1 MYLLLVSKNQ
11 ITTFK
16 YLHMKKIVLSAAFA
30 VLGTFAM
37 AQQSP
42 QMPKKDP
49 AQMEQKRAEKLQ
61 KMKDELNLSDAQVA
75 QIKSLQDK
83 KIAERKENAPK
94 TQAERK
100 AKMEVMKAKKEQ
112 CNAEMKQILTPEQYQ
127 KWQTKQKERMQNMHE
142 KHMKKMPAKADS

>member
-11 ITTFK
+11 LTTFK

-30 VLGTFAM
+30 VIGTFAM

-42 QMPKKDP
+42 QMQKKDP
-49 AQMEQKRAEKLQ
+49 AQMEQMRAEKLQ
-61 KMKDELNLSDAQVA
+61 KMKTELNLSDQQVA
-75 QIKSLQDK
+75 KIKSLQDK

-94 TQAERK
+94 IQAERK
-100 AKMEVMKAKKEQ
+100 AKMEAMKAKKEQ
-112 CNAEMKQILTPEQYQ
+112 WNAEMKQILTPEQYQ
-127 KWQTKQKERMQNMHE
+127 KWQTKQKERMENKHE